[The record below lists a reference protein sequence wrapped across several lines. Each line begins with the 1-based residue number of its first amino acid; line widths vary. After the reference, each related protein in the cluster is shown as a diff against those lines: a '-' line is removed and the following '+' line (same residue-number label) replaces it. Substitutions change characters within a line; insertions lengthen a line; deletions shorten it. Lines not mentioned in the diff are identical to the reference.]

1 MKVTHE
7 CIIVVV
13 YHTDKTPNVYKK
25 LILGNKLPLKVAPPE
40 STYSNPLPLWC
51 QTPKPKG
58 RLVGLQLTSRALKY
72 VEQDE
77 TERHHYLTLSS
88 VLTDPLKQEV
98 SLKRPRSELG
108 QVWPVM
114 QLVRLS

>member
-7 CIIVVV
+7 CIVEIV
-13 YHTDKTPNVYKK
+13 YHTNKTPNVYKK

-40 STYSNPLPLWC
+40 STYSNPLPLWR

-58 RLVGLQLTSRALKY
+58 RLAGLQPTSRALKY

-77 TERHHYLTLSS
+77 TEHHHYLTLSS

-98 SLKRPRSELG
+98 SLKWSGSELG
-108 QVWPVM
+108 
-114 QLVRLS
+114 